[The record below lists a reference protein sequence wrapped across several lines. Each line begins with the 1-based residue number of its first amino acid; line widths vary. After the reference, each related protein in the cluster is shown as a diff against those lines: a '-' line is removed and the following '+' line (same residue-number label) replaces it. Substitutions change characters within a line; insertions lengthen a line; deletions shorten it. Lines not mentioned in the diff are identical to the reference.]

1 MNSKKN
7 GLAPILFVI
16 GLLGVLILFART
28 ELHAEEAV
36 QKKIH
41 ATIEARTKSFC
52 AKVLPSWFASRG
64 GLDDPAVRAI
74 VTDCYIG
81 QTRLGVLGGESVL
94 AGTALS
100 EVPAALLANET
111 GMKLDPF
118 APLAGRRLWSDGRN

>member
-1 MNSKKN
+1 MNSIKDK
-7 GLAPILFVI
+7 LTPIILVI
-16 GLLGVLILFART
+16 GLLGVLILFSST

-41 ATIEARTKSFC
+41 ATIEARTRSFC
-52 AKVLPSWFASRG
+52 ARVLPSWFASRG
-64 GLDDPAVRAI
+64 GLDDPTVRAI

-81 QTRLGVLGGESVL
+81 QTRLGVLGGDSVL
-94 AGTALS
+94 AGTSLS

>member
-1 MNSKKN
+1 MNSIKDK
-7 GLAPILFVI
+7 LTPIILVI
-16 GLLGVLILFART
+16 GLLGVLILFSST

-41 ATIEARTKSFC
+41 ATIEARTRSFC
-52 AKVLPSWFASRG
+52 ARVLPSWFASRG
-64 GLDDPAVRAI
+64 GLDDPTVRAI

-81 QTRLGVLGGESVL
+81 QTRLGVLGGDSVL
-94 AGTALS
+94 AGTSLS

-118 APLAGRRLWSDGRN
+118 APLAGRRLWSEGRN